1 MISGVM
7 ATNLMEIGFYV
18 SDRSFNQG
26 DFNSGTISGAFDYYY
41 CVAEVHS
48 SPGYGNIYPPG
59 TTRQIAAIEP
69 LDGILMLTWSGAF
82 PFMPV
87 QKDAGE

>member
-1 MISGVM
+1 MISRVI
-7 ATNLMEIGFYV
+7 AAHLMEIGLYV
-18 SDRSFNQG
+18 PDGSFNQG
-26 DFNSGTISGAFDYYY
+26 DFNSGTISGAFVYYY
-41 CVAEVHS
+41 YVAEAHS

-59 TTRQIAAIEP
+59 TTRLIATIEP
-69 LDGILMLTWSGAF
+69 LNGILMLTWSGAF